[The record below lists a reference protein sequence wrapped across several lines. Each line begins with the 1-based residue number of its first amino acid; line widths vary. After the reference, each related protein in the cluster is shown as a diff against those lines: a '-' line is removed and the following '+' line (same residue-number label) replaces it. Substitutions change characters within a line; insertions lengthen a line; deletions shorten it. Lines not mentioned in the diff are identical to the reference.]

1 MKKNYVYMLCVTAA
15 VAAFAVGHKYRSLG
29 LPVYWLWASAFML
42 IVVLVSMK
50 IKVGNPA
57 LSMLGRH
64 VFSVYILQHIPMTVF
79 ERLGLINNNLNY
91 FILCFAVTLLMAVA
105 FDAVMKKL
113 DAKLFTPKQK
123 A

>member
-1 MKKNYVYMLCVTAA
+1 
-15 VAAFAVGHKYRSLG
+15 
-29 LPVYWLWASAFML
+29 ML

-79 ERLGLINNNLNY
+79 KRLGLINDNLNY

>member
-1 MKKNYVYMLCVTAA
+1 
-15 VAAFAVGHKYRSLG
+15 
-29 LPVYWLWASAFML
+29 
-42 IVVLVSMK
+42 
-50 IKVGNPA
+50 
-57 LSMLGRH
+57 
-64 VFSVYILQHIPMTVF
+64 MTVF